1 MLHLHDLLHVL
12 IRVPGILR
20 NIPQRCVDFAPLLYG
35 YEPAIIN
42 AKLNIRYG
50 LLPDQ
55 PRCLLRNTQNQ
66 VVPCPLPRHSS
77 NLHTV
82 PIHLTLQK

>member
-1 MLHLHDLLHVL
+1 MKQD
-12 IRVPGILR
+12 
-20 NIPQRCVDFAPLLYG
+20 
-35 YEPAIIN
+35 N
-42 AKLNIRYG
+42 ALQVYYDEKLVGTLVLNIRYG

-66 VVPCPLPRHSS
+66 VVPCPLLRHSS